1 VSGVQNDQPLQFWI
15 IGFGNSQ
22 RRDDGIGLWVIDN
35 LKRRME
41 DIEWIKLVAL
51 HQLGPELAED
61 ISVANGV
68 IFVDAAIAPQPGG
81 YSCVALAPVAQAHL
95 FAHGLTPASL
105 LGLAQLLYD
114 RSPPA
119 WMVSVEGSDFDFGEG
134 LSAAALDHAA
144 RATQEVIRFISQLVP
159 SKAIPA

>member
-1 VSGVQNDQPLQFWI
+1 MNGVQNGQLKHFWI

-22 RRDDGIGLWVIDN
+22 RRDDGIGPWVIDR

-41 DIEWIKLVAL
+41 DIEGITLVAL

-61 ISVANGV
+61 LSTANGV
-68 IFVDAAIAPQPGG
+68 VFIDAAIAPQSGG
-81 YSCVALAPVAQAHL
+81 YSWSELFPVIPSHP
-95 FAHGLTPASL
+95 FAHGLTPVSL

-119 WMVSVEGSDFDFGEG
+119 WMVSVEGSDFEFGEG
-134 LSAAALDHAA
+134 LSAAALDHATQA
-144 RATQEVIRFISQLVP
+144 AQEVIRFISQRIP
-159 SKAIPA
+159 TKAFPA